1 MTAQLSAQEHR
12 RERSMQTI
20 ALSAG
25 TIEYEDTEG
34 LGPVVVLLHGLA
46 MDNSLWRHVVRE
58 LRTDHRCLVPTLPL
72 GSSRRP
78 MRADADLSP
87 QGIACEYHFSL
98 PQRKCG

>member
-1 MTAQLSAQEHR
+1 
-12 RERSMQTI
+12 MQTI